1 MLIEI
6 TIEPKKSVRWPKMK
20 LTINDVIIH
29 DDFCLPNNKN
39 YLVIKH
45 ELQNPKQE
53 NTISLT
59 HFDKVGNETMLDNE
73 GETVSD
79 RAIILRSIKIG
90 EHAVPEVVLYDKTF
104 NAQFTPEQIKEDPT
118 RESSIKY
125 NLYFGYNGTYEYK
138 FSDDSQKHYF
148 ENLLEKERLANISN
162 KKTITRPDGKVVEA
176 FEFTGKLVESGQKE
190 FMTIE
195 ELYKTVNN
203 AD

>member
-6 TIEPKKSVRWPKMK
+6 IVEPKKSVRWPKMK
-20 LTINDVIIH
+20 LVINDTVIH
-29 DDFCLPNNKN
+29 NDFCFPNNKN

-45 ELQNPKQE
+45 ELQNPKKE

-59 HFDKVGNETMLDNE
+59 HFDKVGNETIIDNE

-90 EHAVPEVVLYDKTF
+90 EHGVPEIVLYDKIF
-104 NAQFTPEQIKEDPT
+104 NAKFTCEQIKEDPS
-118 RESSIKY
+118 RESSIKN
-125 NLYFGYNGTYEYK
+125 NLYFGYNGTYEYT
-138 FSDDSQKHYF
+138 FSNDAHRHYF
-148 ENLLEKERLANISN
+148 ENLIEKERLANISN

-190 FMTIE
+190 VMTIE
-195 ELYKTVNN
+195 ELHRTVNN
-203 AD
+203 AN